1 MSTSP
6 DDPGS
11 MLTIG
16 DLAERTGVT
25 PATLRIWEQRHG
37 FPEPLR
43 RASGHR
49 RYAETEVDTVRSVVA
64 QRDSGVRLDV
74 AISRAID
81 QAKRTARPGSG
92 SVYADIRRRH
102 PKMAVHRLRKST
114 LLAMSWAIEDEC
126 SATAQR
132 AHVFG
137 AFQYYKHYASAEER
151 WGELARI
158 SQSTFA
164 FASFT
169 PEEIERAP
177 EAGPTLVPLA
187 EDAPMQREWAVVLD
201 GDRLAVVLT
210 AWELPGQYDV
220 PDRERLFEAVWTVDP
235 DVVRDAARVCLQ
247 VARGAGAKVSDEV
260 IHDLGADPLPGG
272 ADPMIAMNLFN
283 RVVAYTDR
291 IGRP

>member
-1 MSTSP
+1 MNATP
-6 DDPGS
+6 VEPVS

-49 RYAETEVDTVRSVVA
+49 RYAQAEVDTVRNVIA
-64 QRDSGVRLDV
+64 QRDAGVRLDV

-81 QAKRTARPGSG
+81 QAKRTARPGSP

-102 PKMAVHRLRKST
+102 PSVPAHRLHKST
-114 LLAMSWAIEDEC
+114 LLAMSWAIEDEFC
-126 SATAQR
+126 ATAQR

-137 AFQYYKHYASAEER
+137 AFQDPRNYYASAPRWEEI
-151 WGELARI
+151 ARI
-158 SQSTFA
+158 SHSAFVYATFDDDEVAAAPAHGPA
-164 FASFT
+164 F
-169 PEEIERAP
+169 
-177 EAGPTLVPLA
+177 VPLTT
-187 EDAPMQREWAVVLD
+187 EAPMRREWAVVLD

-220 PDRERLFEAVWTVDP
+220 PDAERLFEAVWTMEP
-235 DVVRDAARVCLQ
+235 SVVRDAARVCLQ
-247 VARGAGAKVSDEV
+247 VAQNAGSKIGEDTLA
-260 IHDLGADPLPGG
+260 DLGADPAPGG
-272 ADPMIAMNLFN
+272 GDPQSSMNLFN
-283 RVVAYTDR
+283 RIVAYTDA
-291 IGRP
+291 IGRN

>member
-1 MSTSP
+1 MSATA
-6 DDPGS
+6 DDPAS

-49 RYAETEVDTVRSVVA
+49 RYAVTEVDTVRNVVA

-81 QAKRTARPGSG
+81 QAKRSARPGSP

-102 PKMAVHRLRKST
+102 PMIPVHRMHKST

-137 AFQYYKHYASAEER
+137 AFQYPRHYASSQTR
-151 WGELARI
+151 WEELARI

-164 FASFT
+164 FAAFT
-169 PEEIERAP
+169 PDQVSQAP
-177 EAGPTLVPLA
+177 VSGPTLVSLT
-187 EDAPMQREWAVVLD
+187 EDAPMQREWAVILD

-220 PDRERLFEAVWTVDP
+220 PDRDRLFEAVWTVDP
-235 DVVRDAARVCLQ
+235 SVVRDASRVCLQ
-247 VARGAGAKVSDEV
+247 VAQHAGVEVSDEV

-272 ADPMIAMNLFN
+272 ADPQAAMNLFN

-291 IGRP
+291 IHHS